1 MLYTKYLEF
10 LADVKR
16 QEEILFKSIDSEIHK
31 EFDPVLNFINQIY
44 DLCISNEVDVVVTS
58 EESDGHLGQ
67 AGYESSSVVVEGE
80 GDHGED
86 IYWEIELIVP
96 KNGDI
101 TIKELSKSG
110 GSIQSSKLGNFLK
123 ILDQD
128 FTCTVYIELDQI
140 KSGKKTTAK
149 NNRNRLKKEIK
160 SRFPFTKVK
169 TTDGWN
175 GVLPDKLEFAFKKS
189 DL

>member
-31 EFDPVLNFINQIY
+31 EFDPVLSFINQIY

-58 EESDGHLGQ
+58 EESE
-67 AGYESSSVVVEGE
+67 YESSSVVAKGE
-80 GDHGED
+80 GHHGED
-86 IYWEIELIVP
+86 IYYEIELIVP

-101 TIKELSKSG
+101 TIKELTKNG
-110 GSIQSSKLGNFLK
+110 RFVDSKLGSFLK
-123 ILDQD
+123 ILDTD
-128 FTCTVYIELDQI
+128 FTCTVYIELE
-140 KSGKKTTAK
+140 KPEFGKKTIAK
-149 NNRNRLKKEIK
+149 DNRSRLIKEIK

-169 TTDGWN
+169 TYGGTGEWR
-175 GVLPDKLEFAFKKS
+175 GVLADKLEFAFKKS